1 MFKPIHIV
9 GGYAAHRK
17 LCVIDPGNLEWPQ
30 VMKIQHAV
38 IIHRDDT
45 ILDLPSGFE
54 VILHSACMVHLRL
67 LPDINGQEMMNNYF
81 SQ

>member
-54 VILHSACMVHLRL
+54 VILQITTLHGAPKITSR
-67 LPDINGQEMMNNYF
+67 Y
-81 SQ
+81 